1 MDWLLKPLEYDFF
14 TRGLLVGI
22 ILGLTCGVLGCF
34 VVLRGMAFIG
44 DALAHAV
51 LPGVV
56 LAYMLG
62 ISIFVG
68 ALAAGLL
75 TALLI
80 SLISRTEA
88 MREDT
93 AIGIVFTGAFALGIV
108 LISHMRGYARDL
120 THFLFGNILG
130 IALSDVLITAVV
142 AAAVLIAIGLW
153 YRPLL
158 IMSFDPTHAQAIG
171 LRMGWLHGGLMVLLS
186 LTIVSGIQ
194 AVGVVLVAAL
204 LVTPAATARLLTD
217 RLPMMIGLAALLGS
231 GAAMGGL
238 YASYYMG
245 IASGGAVV
253 LTSTL
258 VFMIVLL
265 FAPRKG
271 ILMQRL
277 ARRTNSQAAIPL
289 QDAPTW
295 LDVPKP

>member
-1 MDWLLKPLEYDFF
+1 MDWLLEPLRYDFF
-14 TRGLLVGI
+14 TRGLLVGVI
-22 ILGLTCGVLGCF
+22 MGITCGVLGCF

-56 LAYMLG
+56 LAYILG

-80 SLISRTEA
+80 SLISRTNEV
-88 MREDT
+88 REDT

-108 LISHMRGYARDL
+108 LISRMRGYARDL

-130 IALSDVLITAVV
+130 ISPSDVLITATV
-142 AAAVLIAIGLW
+142 AITVLIAIALW

-171 LRMGWLHGGLMVLLS
+171 LRLGWLHGGLLVLLS

-217 RLPMMIGLAALLGS
+217 RLHLMIGLAALLGS
-231 GAAMGGL
+231 GAAVVGL
-238 YASYYMG
+238 YASYYIG

-258 VFMIVLL
+258 LFTLVLL
-265 FAPRKG
+265 FSPRKG
-271 ILMQRL
+271 IMLRWL
-277 ARRTNSQAAIPL
+277 ARRTSKSGAPRNE
-289 QDAPTW
+289 DAVTR
-295 LDVPKP
+295 LGLPKS